1 MMAGQLV
8 GLGGI
13 AVQASG
19 AGAARAAWTGP
30 GELTASSAR
39 STWQVDIPA
48 VVVILLLAWLYLAG
62 VRAVRRS
69 GGRWPW
75 LRTTSFVLGLLIL
88 GVTTCSFVGVYARV
102 LFWDFAFQVCLLLVV
117 VPMFLG
123 AAAPVSLAAAAL
135 PPVPRRV
142 FARLGRSRVARALRL
157 PGVGPLLLILVTVAV
172 FFTPLLQASLNDDVT
187 HHLVLALILVV
198 GVVMALPVT
207 DEGLLLSS
215 HAYAAMLGL
224 AFVELLA
231 DAFPGLLLRLHSGL
245 LASGYWTALG
255 RPWGPTL
262 LTDQHQAGIILWSFA
277 EAGDL
282 PFFAVILV
290 AWIRADAREAAR
302 IDQALD
308 AASRTP
314 TATRN
319 HGATGTAPDH
329 GPGTATTSQAPD
341 SAPNSREPEMMR
353 PWWETDAD
361 PTVFGE
367 HRARQYRA
375 ATTTPPADNGPTG
388 D

>member
-1 MMAGQLV
+1 MVMMAGQLV
-8 GLGGI
+8 GLAGI

-19 AGAARAAWTGP
+19 VGAAPAAWTGP
-30 GELTASSAR
+30 GELTASSAL

-62 VRAVRRS
+62 VRAVRRG
-69 GGRWPW
+69 GGRWSW
-75 LRTTSFVLGLLIL
+75 LRTASFVLGVLIL

-102 LFWDFAFQVCLLLVV
+102 LFWDFALQVCLLLVV
-117 VPMFLG
+117 VPIFLG

-187 HHLVLALILVV
+187 YHLVLALILVV

-290 AWIRADAREAAR
+290 AWIRADTREAAR

-314 TATRN
+314 TPMQN
-319 HGATGTAPDH
+319 HGATGT
-329 GPGTATTSQAPD
+329 TATSQAPGGAAQAAD
-341 SAPNSREPEMMR
+341 PEMMR

-375 ATTTPPADNGPTG
+375 APTTRPADDGPTG

>member
-19 AGAARAAWTGP
+19 AGTAPAAWTGP
-30 GELTASSAR
+30 GELTASSAL

-48 VVVILLLAWLYLAG
+48 VLVILLLAWLYLAG
-62 VRAVRRS
+62 LRAVRRS

-75 LRTTSFVLGLLIL
+75 LRTTSFVLGLLML
-88 GVTTCSFVGVYARV
+88 GGTTCSFVGVYARV
-102 LFWDFAFQVCLLLVV
+102 LFWDFALQVCLLLVV
-117 VPMFLG
+117 VPIFLG

-135 PPVPRRV
+135 PPAPRRV

-245 LASGYWTALG
+245 MASGYWTALG

-290 AWIRADAREAAR
+290 AWIRADTREAAR

-314 TATRN
+314 AAWNPGTTAT
-319 HGATGTAPDH
+319 GADH
-329 GPGTATTSQAPD
+329 GPGTAAASQAPGG
-341 SAPNSREPEMMR
+341 AAQAAEPEMMR

-375 ATTTPPADNGPTG
+375 ATTPPADDGPTG
-388 D
+388 S